1 MRLIIAAALFLAVC
15 ACTSQEEK
23 KQTVSDQIS
32 VSLDTVIID
41 SGDEF
46 LYLQDQLYYSG
57 VSNDNSYLINFNRKD
72 NIAEKIDLDELR
84 LLEKVKFEKEGPNGV
99 LKVVG
104 YVSHFSLLSDE
115 NILFWDYFLYRIFDQ
130 NGQLVRDLEL
140 DKIAPEFLG
149 TDEYY
154 AAAIFQVENN
164 LDRIIAFIF
173 HWESGSRLILD
184 IDLKNQTFEKI
195 ALPELEK
202 LKDFNVNL
210 LYEGAPAGTY
220 GPSANAISVNGKIII
235 SNTAFNEVLIYDLA
249 IDSLYT
255 KSWNTHLLADKKS
268 YVPPK
273 EVERTSGQLKEIYR
287 RNEEDLNY
295 KSFFWDKK
303 NERFFRFSER
313 MHFGEELNG
322 YEDYISKGADIFLSV
337 FDKDFNLIAEAEI
350 SELDKLP
357 STYFTK
363 DGNIWMYEN
372 INDELAFVIVKIE
385 NLKK

>member
-1 MRLIIAAALFLAVC
+1 MRLMIAAALFLAVSAC
-15 ACTSQEEK
+15 ASQDEK
-23 KQTVSDQIS
+23 KQTVSDQIR
-32 VSLDTVIID
+32 VSLDTVVID

-57 VSNDNSYLINFNRKD
+57 VSNDNSYLINYNRKD
-72 NIAEKIDLDELR
+72 NTTEKIDLDELR

-99 LKVVG
+99 LNLVNHVT
-104 YVSHFSLLSDE
+104 HFSLLSDE

-140 DKIAPEFLG
+140 DKIAPELLG

-154 AAAIFQVENN
+154 AGAIFQVENN
-164 LDRIIAFIF
+164 LDRVIALIF

-184 IDLKNQTFEKI
+184 FDLKDQTFEMI
-195 ALPELEK
+195 ELPELDK
-202 LKDFNVNL
+202 LNDFKVNL
-210 LYEGAPAGTY
+210 LYEGTPAGSY
-220 GPSANAISVNGKIII
+220 GPTASAISVNGKISI

-268 YVPPK
+268 YVPAK
-273 EVERTSGQLKEIYR
+273 EVERTSGRLKDIV
-287 RNEEDLNY
+287 RNSEEDINY
-295 KSFFWDKK
+295 KHIFWDEK

-313 MHFGEELNG
+313 MHFGEELNSYG
-322 YEDYISKGADIFLSV
+322 SYTSMGSDIFLSV
-337 FDKDFNLIAEAEI
+337 FDEDFNLKAEAKI
-350 SELDKLP
+350 LELDKLP
-357 STYFTK
+357 LKYFAK
-363 DGNIWMYEN
+363 DGNIWIFEN

-385 NLKK
+385 DL